1 MSKIIVRDVN
11 GEHTYTVLET
21 VTVGRHSSNIICLHD
36 SRVSKQHGRI
46 RKNGNIYIY
55 EDLGSSNGSFFDGV
69 QIKRHVFN
77 EGDIITLGKVSLEFH
92 LLSEEEK
99 MASMVNISPLDERGE
114 IHDRIQISDLEHYQ
128 PESDVADLSV
138 LREDYEKLRLGS
150 ELMHHLSA
158 YHDLSVVLAKAA
170 DELLRVFRADR
181 CMIMLYHPEGDELV
195 PKVVRSRQGVSD
207 ELTVSSSVLHEVQ
220 QSKSAVLW
228 SDSSQDPR
236 FAGAS
241 SLIMQ
246 GIRSVMCSPVM
257 HNSRFCGVVHLD
269 SHQGATMFTRK
280 DLQLLTSIVHYIA
293 MAITNSDLLRK
304 VEQETRF
311 KAQFERLLSPSVAE
325 QVMSGAVR
333 LEKGGELR
341 DVTVLF
347 ADIRGFTKLSH
358 LSTATKVVAMLN
370 RYFEMV
376 VDIVFKHGGTVDK
389 YIGDEIMVLFGAPV
403 AVSNAA
409 DKAVQCALEMQSAL
423 DQFNEGQKIFQEAP
437 IEIGVGINSGEV
449 VVGSI
454 GSSRTMQYTCIGDA
468 VNVASRLTSLAKAGE
483 VIIGEESK
491 KRLQQKFAFDAL
503 PPFSVKGIVAPM
515 QAWFVREFLEDT
527 NS

>member
-21 VTVGRHSSNIICLHD
+21 VTVGRHSDNVICLHD
-36 SRVSKQHGRI
+36 ARVSKQHGRI
-46 RKNGNIYIY
+46 RKNGNIYVY
-55 EDLGSSNGSFFDGV
+55 EDLGSSNGSFFKGV
-69 QIKRHVFN
+69 QIQRHIFN
-77 EGDIITLGKVSLEFH
+77 EGDVITMGKVSLEFH
-92 LLSEEEK
+92 ALSEEEK
-99 MASMVNISPLDERGE
+99 LASMVNISPMDQRGE
-114 IHDRIQISDLEHYQ
+114 IHDRIRMSDLEHYQ
-128 PESDVADLSV
+128 PEGEVADLSV
-138 LREDYEKLRLGS
+138 LRQDYEKLRLGS

-158 YHDLSVVLAKAA
+158 YHDLSVILAKAA

-181 CMIMLYHPEGDELV
+181 CMIMLYHEEGDQLI
-195 PKVVRSRQGVSD
+195 PKVVRSRKGVSD
-207 ELTVSSSVLHEVQ
+207 ELTVSSSVLHEVK
-220 QSKSAVLW
+220 QSKSAVLC

-236 FAGAS
+236 FSGAS
-241 SLIMQ
+241 SLILQ

-257 HNSRFCGVVHLD
+257 DNGRFCGVVHLD
-269 SHQGATMFTRK
+269 SHQGTAMFTRK

-293 MAITNSDLLRK
+293 MAIANADLLRK

-341 DVTVLF
+341 DITILF

-358 LSTATKVVAMLN
+358 VSTATKVVAMLN

-376 VDIVFKHGGTVDK
+376 VDIIFKHGGTVDK

-403 AVSNAA
+403 TVSNAA
-409 DKAVQCALEMQSAL
+409 DRAVQCALEMQAAL
-423 DQFNEGQKIFQEAP
+423 HQFNERQKTFQESP
-437 IEIGVGINSGEV
+437 IEIGIGINSGEV

-468 VNVASRLTSLAKAGE
+468 VNVASRLTSLAQAGE
-483 VIIGEESK
+483 VIIGDASK
-491 KRLQQKFAFDAL
+491 NRLQESFTFDAL
-503 PPFSVKGIVAPM
+503 PPFSVKGIAAPM
-515 QAWFVREFLEDT
+515 QAWFVRELLEDT